1 MNKYLLEFL
10 GTLFLVYIILATGNA
25 VAIGAAYAIVIMV
38 SGMISGGFSNPAV
51 CVAMVATGKL
61 PSSELLPYILS
72 QIGGALFAFELFKR
86 VKLSD

>member
-1 MNKYLLEFL
+1 
-10 GTLFLVYIILATGNA
+10 
-25 VAIGAAYAIVIMV
+25 MV